1 MAFKDVLGHERVK
14 KILRKALQKRKMPNS
29 ILFCGPKGVGKQE
42 MALVVARAIN
52 CERKKDDACEKC
64 ASCKGINAGNFPDVM
79 VIQPDGNVIKI
90 EQMRALRKI
99 AYLKPMVGK
108 KRVFIVTE
116 AEKMNEEAAN
126 SLLKVLEEPPLFSY
140 ILLVTHNPF
149 LILSTI
155 KSRCQILNFPPLSK
169 EDIERELMEKGF
181 TEEKAR
187 VISRLVRGNL
197 KQALSL
203 DWEDVQATRK
213 QAWILFLS
221 LAKKENFALF
231 LRDYAFSFK
240 SLVKQEWEQ
249 ILEMLSSFCRDLVLL
264 KEKSDSNL
272 LMNPDYEDE
281 IRKME
286 ELVSLDWLMKCLE
299 KIDYAIYGLDKN
311 LNVNLLVSSFFS
323 NFKEWEYA

>member
-14 KILRKALQKRKMPNS
+14 KILRKALQKKKTPNS
-29 ILFCGPKGVGKQE
+29 LLFCGTKGVGKE
-42 MALVVARAIN
+42 DMALVLAKALN

-64 ASCKGINAGNFPDVM
+64 VSCKAINAGNFPDVM
-79 VIQPDGNVIKI
+79 VIQPEKNVIKI
-90 EQMRALRKI
+90 EQMRTLRKI

-108 KRVFIVTE
+108 SRVFIVTE

-140 ILLVTHNPF
+140 VVLVTHNPF

-169 EDIERELMEKGF
+169 EDIKRVLLEKGF
-181 TEEKAR
+181 TEDKAR
-187 VISRLVRGNL
+187 VISRMVCGNL
-197 KQALSL
+197 KQALSS
-203 DWEDVQATRK
+203 DWEEVEATRK
-213 QAWILFLS
+213 QAWILFIS
-221 LAKKENFALF
+221 LVKRDDFALF
-231 LRDYAFSFK
+231 LRNYAFSYK

-249 ILEMLSSFCRDLVLL
+249 ILERISSFCRDMVLI
-264 KEKSDSNL
+264 KEKNDSNL

-286 ELVSLDWLMKCLE
+286 ELVSLDWLMECLE
-299 KIDYAIYGLDKN
+299 KIDYAIYGLGKN
-311 LNVNLLVSSFFS
+311 LNVSLLVSSFFS